1 MGPAS
6 EPTALNS
13 IPIFGCCGTI
23 SGAKPASSS
32 ASVITGP
39 IDATAT
45 LPNRWIHIDASE
57 VAGHVLINTTD
68 SGNGIPLAIA
78 EKMMNPFFTTKDL
91 GKGTGLGLSISKGI
105 IEAHK
110 GKIAKTESWGLRS
123 LAYRIKKNRKAHFT
137 LLNIDAPP
145 AAIAE
150 MERLMAINEDIIR
163 TLTIKVDVL
172 EEGPS
177 AMLRKRDDAD
187 GERGDRGDRGDR
199 GRSFGGRPDR
209 GDRPDRPPRRP
220 REEHAPVHAAPMES
234 H

>member
-1 MGPAS
+1 MALY
-6 EPTALNS
+6 EHVFLVRQDVTAQQVEAL
-13 IPIFGCCGTI
+13 
-23 SGAKPASSS
+23 
-32 ASVITGP
+32 
-39 IDATAT
+39 TAQ
-45 LPNRWIHIDASE
+45 
-57 VAGHVLINTTD
+57 
-68 SGNGIPLAIA
+68 
-78 EKMMNPFFTTKDL
+78 F
-91 GKGTGLGLSISKGI
+91 KGV

-145 AAIAE
+145 AAVAE

-209 GDRPDRPPRRP
+209 GERPDRPPRRP
-220 REEHAPVHAAPMES
+220 REEHAAAQTSQES

>member
-1 MGPAS
+1 MALY
-6 EPTALNS
+6 EHVFLVRQDVTAQQVEAL
-13 IPIFGCCGTI
+13 
-23 SGAKPASSS
+23 
-32 ASVITGP
+32 
-39 IDATAT
+39 TAQ
-45 LPNRWIHIDASE
+45 
-57 VAGHVLINTTD
+57 
-68 SGNGIPLAIA
+68 
-78 EKMMNPFFTTKDL
+78 F
-91 GKGTGLGLSISKGI
+91 KGI

-145 AAIAE
+145 AAVAE

-220 REEHAPVHAAPMES
+220 REDHAPVHAAPQES
-234 H
+234 P